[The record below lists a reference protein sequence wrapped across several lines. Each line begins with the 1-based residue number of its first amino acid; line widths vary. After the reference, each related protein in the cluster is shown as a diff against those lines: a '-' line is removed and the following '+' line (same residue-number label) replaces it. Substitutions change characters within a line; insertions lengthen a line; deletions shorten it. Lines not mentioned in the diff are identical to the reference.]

1 MDILYKFYIKVVR
14 TVLNTVARIKLD
26 LKITY
31 KVSVFF
37 DKVLNKYDMLYN
49 DEYKKIRE
57 NME

>member
-14 TVLNTVARIKLD
+14 IVLNTVARIKLD
-26 LKITY
+26 SKITY